1 MDSGDSTTRWRQTML
16 ESWIQTPV
24 NTNNDSSSTPVNA
37 RLGLTDTDYVWVNP
51 NVNEHHLHLPFRPR
65 SPPSNPK
72 SLTDNQQE
80 STSDDGSTAF
90 QTASK
95 GTGTFLSAPEV
106 ASVASNGSVRISP
119 RHNLSAD
126 NEHVARARRMGL
138 LKPREQELNWSGFG
152 QHAQFTHE
160 REVPLQPL
168 FEIART
174 ARSIVDAV
182 QCRRIKLARKRIL
195 CHRRYTPEE
204 ALAEVRHAQLFQNR
218 HVVQCIGT
226 YSIGKWIGILTYP
239 VAHCNL
245 LDFLQETAT
254 LHEYD
259 EAAMYNRQVLVK
271 SFACLSSAVEYIHS
285 EGVKHMDIKPQNILV
300 NMRGS
305 GTRTIRYVNVYI
317 TDFGISRHIVDLEHS
332 QTDGPTGWTEMY
344 CSPEVAKYEARGR
357 ASDMFS
363 LGCVFA
369 EMATVIANRKLEEF
383 CHFRSDDG
391 CAFHRNLPLVCKWI
405 MALRDAAIYWD
416 NMWES
421 TLRDTIIGLLGEDPD
436 TRPSASD
443 LKLLLGTNPCCS
455 LPQESIKIS

>member
-1 MDSGDSTTRWRQTML
+1 MDSGGSTARWRQTIL
-16 ESWIQTPV
+16 ESWIQTPA
-24 NTNNDSSSTPVNA
+24 NTDNDSSSTPANA
-37 RLGLTDTDYVWVNP
+37 RLGPRDTDYVWVNP

-72 SLTDNQQE
+72 SLTDIQQE
-80 STSDDGSTAF
+80 TTSDDGSTAF

-138 LKPREQELNWSGFG
+138 LKPREQELDWSGFG

-168 FEIART
+168 FEIARS

-204 ALAEVRHAQLFQNR
+204 ALAEVRHVQLFRNR
-218 HVVQCIGT
+218 HIVQCIGT

-239 VAHCNL
+239 VAYCNL

-271 SFACLSSAVEYIHS
+271 SFVF
-285 EGVKHMDIKPQNILV
+285 

-305 GTRTIRYVNVYI
+305 ETRTIRYVNVYI

-391 CAFHRNLPLVCKWI
+391 CAFHLNLPLVCKWI

-416 NMWES
+416 NMWEP

-436 TRPSASD
+436 TRPTASD

-455 LPQESIKIS
+455 LPQESIKSS